1 MLQFYFLSI
10 MLNLLVG
17 IILVYATN
25 FMEADK
31 VKASSAPDFDEI
43 SGSDVIDDNTL
54 GVEENS
60 VAEEKSEKNGSDFF
74 KGGAF
79 LDDSSFRLIIATL
92 AGLTG
97 VMKLLSPIQNDVPV
111 AGDILP
117 ALAGIAGSFALLLE
131 YYSHK
136 TSLDF
141 NMPSILES
149 VFVGGRKYLG
159 IFCIIA
165 GVLHF
170 VFPRALI
177 L

>member
-1 MLQFYFLSI
+1 
-10 MLNLLVG
+10 
-17 IILVYATN
+17 
-25 FMEADK
+25 
-31 VKASSAPDFDEI
+31 
-43 SGSDVIDDNTL
+43 
-54 GVEENS
+54 
-60 VAEEKSEKNGSDFF
+60 
-74 KGGAF
+74 
-79 LDDSSFRLIIATL
+79 
-92 AGLTG
+92 
-97 VMKLLSPIQNDVPV
+97 MKLLSPIQNDVPV

-117 ALAGIAGSFALLLE
+117 AISGIAGSFALLLE

-149 VFVGGRKYLG
+149 VFVSGRKYLG